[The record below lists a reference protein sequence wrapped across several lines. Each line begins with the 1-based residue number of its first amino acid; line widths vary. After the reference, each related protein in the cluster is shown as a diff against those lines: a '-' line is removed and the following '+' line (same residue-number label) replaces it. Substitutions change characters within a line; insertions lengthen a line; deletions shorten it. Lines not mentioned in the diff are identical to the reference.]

1 MGFFLGGG
9 QAGGL
14 YLRHMEV
21 ARLGLELELQLPA
34 TATQDPSRI
43 CNLHHSS
50 RQSRILNPL
59 SGARDQTL
67 IFMDCSR
74 VHYC

>member
-9 QAGGL
+9 QAGVL

-59 SGARDQTL
+59 SGARDRTRNLMVPSQ
-67 IFMDCSR
+67 IR
-74 VHYC
+74 